1 MWLLFLLHLQRT
13 ALCIYPGKAVEGS
26 VTRNSKHW
34 ERREKRDLKK
44 CRRFIS
50 DGNAMCV
57 WQRTHAGLIVATWFN
72 AAALSCSSC
81 GWRPFHICSS
91 PWSQGTWT
99 ALVAVCPY
107 NLIGQHQKYW
117 CQTLCGA
124 CATDTW
130 LRVFL
135 FETGSHLCSRSY
147 PKTHD
152 VKPGWSGRRACLWV
166 MGLKEPHWSW
176 LGFLYYGHLVFMV
189 GSKGRWWCWV
199 LNHSP
204 QKFLRCPA
212 TSWLPQ
218 SCSRTLW
225 AEGALMLMG
234 IFSYYSFWY

>member
-13 ALCIYPGKAVEGS
+13 ALCKCPGKAVEGS

-44 CRRFIS
+44 YRRFIS

-57 WQRTHAGLIVATWFN
+57 WQRMHAGLIVATWFN
-72 AAALSCSSC
+72 AATLSYSMASFPHLLISLEPRHVDSS
-81 GWRPFHICSS
+81 GGGVSLQPHWSASEIWR
-91 PWSQGTWT
+91 T
-99 ALVAVCPY
+99 
-107 NLIGQHQKYW
+107 W

-124 CATDTW
+124 CPTDTW

-152 VKPGWSGRRACLWV
+152 VKPGWSGRCACLWV

-189 GSKGRWWCWV
+189 DSKGRWWCWV
-199 LNHSP
+199 LNHS
-204 QKFLRCPA
+204 
-212 TSWLPQ
+212 S
-218 SCSRTLW
+218 
-225 AEGALMLMG
+225 
-234 IFSYYSFWY
+234 